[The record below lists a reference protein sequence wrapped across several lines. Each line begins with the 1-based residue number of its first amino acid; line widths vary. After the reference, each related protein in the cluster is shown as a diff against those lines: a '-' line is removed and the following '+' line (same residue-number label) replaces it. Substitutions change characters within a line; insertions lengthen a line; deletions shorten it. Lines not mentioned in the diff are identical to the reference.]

1 MDGQSKTSLD
11 SLVFPQ
17 EDEIKHVI
25 VSDSETIQSI
35 DNQNKLQGV
44 DMRSNSL
51 APCGRADLRTDG
63 EKRVRIASRLRI
75 LLQSNMYETLRAWS
89 KSKTGQGEGLKAAF
103 TEPSRGM
110 SVVKVEQTSAETLSF
125 RCVCERCRLMRGDV
139 GSKRRK
145 VAFTLAEVLI
155 TLGIIGVV
163 AALTLPSVI
172 QNYREKEYAIK
183 LKRFYSEMENASRLV
198 ADEYGA
204 VDTWR
209 LTYSFGED
217 ANTTQEEMDNKYKS
231 IDLFWSRYMKYL
243 GGEKTPPTNKYIYG
257 MDKKSVLSNYSGKHG
272 WYALKYGIVVRS
284 TWLRA
289 GEGCTAY
296 CGDFSVDLDG
306 DKGPNSVGRDIFFF
320 YITNKGIQP
329 SGLPS
334 DVTGRTFPNSC
345 QKDNVGASN
354 GYGCTAWVI
363 YNENMDYLHCN
374 GLSWAG
380 KTKCK
385 N

>member
-1 MDGQSKTSLD
+1 MRGQINSEKTFSKELSCKNSNYIEINKNLD
-11 SLVFPQ
+11 CFGSKEPHNDCKVAFTLA
-17 EDEIKHVI
+17 EGATHVAHW
-25 VSDSETIQSI
+25 
-35 DNQNKLQGV
+35 K
-44 DMRSNSL
+44 NS
-51 APCGRADLRTDG
+51 R
-63 EKRVRIASRLRI
+63 KI
-75 LLQSNMYETLRAWS
+75 
-89 KSKTGQGEGLKAAF
+89 AF

-110 SVVKVEQTSAETLSF
+110 SGAKVEQTSVETLSF

-172 QNYREKEYAIK
+172 QNYREKEYATK

-198 ADEYGA
+198 VEEYGTI
-204 VDTWR
+204 DTWG
-209 LTYSFGED
+209 LTHSFGED
-217 ANTTQEEMDNKYKS
+217 ANTTQEDMDNKYKS
-231 IDLFWSRYMKYL
+231 VDLFWSRYMKYL
-243 GGEKTPPTNKYIYG
+243 GGEKTPPSNMYIYG
-257 MDKKSVLSNYSGKHG
+257 MDKKSVLLDYSGRHG
-272 WYALKYGIVVRS
+272 WYALKDGIVVRT
-284 TWLRA
+284 TWLSA

-306 DKGPNSVGRDIFFF
+306 DKGSNSVGRDIFFF
-320 YITNKGIQP
+320 YFTNKGIRP
-329 SGLPS
+329 LGLPS
-334 DVTGRTFPNSC
+334 DVTGRAFPNSC
-345 QKDNVGASN
+345 QKDVVGAYN

-374 GLSWAG
+374 GLSWEG